1 LIAAM
6 TDDPQMCRPP
16 IEIEQ
21 RDRFCPA
28 IRPEDMGLAAGD
40 EQEIAG
46 SHAERSPIPER
57 DAGRTPAEIVEHRI
71 WKPRQRHT
79 PGVPE
84 LVVEQQ
90 GPTQANAIEHV
101 SENVH
106 AR

>member
-1 LIAAM
+1 MTGLVLRSDQRTWGSPRAMSTKSPAAM
-6 TDDPQMCRPP
+6 
-16 IEIEQ
+16 
-21 RDRFCPA
+21 
-28 IRPEDMGLAAGD
+28 L
-40 EQEIAG
+40 
-46 SHAERSPIPER
+46 ERSPILER

-90 GPTQANAIEHV
+90 GPNQANAIEHV

-106 AR
+106 ACRLRPRTIGCKI